1 MRGAALAVSLLAAT
15 ALLAGMPGARAE
27 TLEEKVAPCLACHG
41 EKGTSEIENTP
52 SLGGQK
58 APYALIQ
65 IYMFRDKL
73 RVFDVMN
80 EMTKA
85 FTDDDLRTVSDF
97 IAKLPP
103 PQPVADAGDAAR
115 IERGKALIK
124 QNRCD
129 FCHRPDL
136 AGADS
141 VPHIAAQREDY
152 LLKTLREYKSNTR
165 HGYDGSMAEVLQP
178 IPDKDIVDLAYTIAR
193 WK

>member
-1 MRGAALAVSLLAAT
+1 MRGALVGVMLVLTAALAV
-15 ALLAGMPGARAE
+15 PGRAE

-41 EKGTSEIENTP
+41 ETGSSEIDNTP
-52 SLGGQK
+52 SLGGQT

-65 IYMFRDKL
+65 IFMFRDRL
-73 RVFDVMN
+73 RLFDVMN
-80 EMTKA
+80 EMTKG
-85 FTDDDLRTVSDF
+85 FTDDDLRAVSDF
-97 IAKLPP
+97 IATLPAP
-103 PQPVADAGDAAR
+103 KPVADAADAAR
-115 IERGKALIK
+115 LERGRALIK

-136 AGADS
+136 AGADN

-165 HGYDGSMAEVLQP
+165 HGYDGTMAEVLDRV
-178 IPDKDIVDLAYTIAR
+178 PDPDIVDLAYTIAR